1 MLLSVRV
8 AKTNGKI
15 NLAKPIFMLAIMD
28 GITDGHIQ
36 NNRIEF
42 NKNLIMTYQNLFAR
56 YTGDGS
62 KLPTYPYYYLESDE
76 FYHLKKDMSVTSP
89 SAKFLR
95 EHVEYAYL
103 DEELWNLLQDSAVRE
118 EYRDAIINYFIKP
131 LN

>member
-15 NLAKPIFMLAIMD
+15 NLAKPIFMLSIID
-28 GITDGHIQ
+28 GIKNGLIL
-36 NNRIEF
+36 NNRIEY
-42 NKNLIMTYQNLFAR
+42 NVSLITTYQNLFAL

-62 KLPTYPYYYLESDE
+62 KLPMCPYYYLESDE
-76 FYHLKKDMSVTSP
+76 FYHLQKDKGVRSP

-103 DEELWNLLQDSAVRE
+103 DESLWDLLQDSAVRD
-118 EYRDAIINYFIKP
+118 EYREAIINYFIKP
-131 LN
+131 KN